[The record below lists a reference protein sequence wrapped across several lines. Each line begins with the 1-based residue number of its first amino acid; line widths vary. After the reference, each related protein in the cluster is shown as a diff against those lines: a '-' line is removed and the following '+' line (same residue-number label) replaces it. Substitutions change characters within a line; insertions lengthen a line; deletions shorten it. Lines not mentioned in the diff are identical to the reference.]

1 MDANANDAMQMC
13 KRDLCPR
20 VCDARTERAPA
31 SVCVC
36 SMFRLE
42 MLCAVKKSP
51 SKIWMLFSYW
61 WHAYMRMMYAQ
72 SARYKDQMKWAPNEP

>member
-51 SKIWMLFSYW
+51 SKI
-61 WHAYMRMMYAQ
+61 
-72 SARYKDQMKWAPNEP
+72 